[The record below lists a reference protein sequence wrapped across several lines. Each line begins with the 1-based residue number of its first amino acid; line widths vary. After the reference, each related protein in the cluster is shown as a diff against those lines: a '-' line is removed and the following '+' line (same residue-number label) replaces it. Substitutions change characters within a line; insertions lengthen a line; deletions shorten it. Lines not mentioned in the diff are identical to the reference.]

1 MIQLHEVQY
10 SVDEKDILKSISLEI
25 IEGKFIGIIGPN
37 GSGKSTMLKILYRHL
52 KQSSGKVTLHEQ
64 EVWDISPKKLARQM
78 AVVSQESTVLF
89 DFTVRDLVMM
99 GRTPYKGWLS
109 ADNSEDVLIADRS
122 MELANVAHLANRTLS
137 NLSGGEKKRVML
149 ARALA
154 QQASILVLDEPT
166 NHLDIEHQ
174 LHLMDLVKDLPI
186 TIIAALHDLNLAAA
200 YCDELIVM
208 NDGTLHIHGTPENVL
223 TTTMLNE
230 VFKIQ
235 AGISKNPFTE
245 KMHLFFYTNTKIDT
259 KGETQ

>member
-1 MIQLHEVQY
+1 MIQLQQVEY
-10 SVDEKDILKSISLEI
+10 SVDDKEILKSISLEI

-78 AVVSQESTVLF
+78 AVVSQESAILF
-89 DFTVRDLVMM
+89 DFTVKDLVMM

-109 ADNSEDVLIADRS
+109 SDKAEDMSIVDRS
-122 MELANVAHLANRTLS
+122 MKLANIAHLANRTLS

-154 QQASILVLDEPT
+154 QQASILILDEPT

-186 TIIAALHDLNLAAA
+186 TIVAALHDLNLAAA

-208 NDGTLHIHGTPENVL
+208 NNGTLHIHGSPENVL
-223 TTTMLNE
+223 TTPMLKE
-230 VFKIQ
+230 VFHID
-235 AGISKNPFTE
+235 AGISKNPFTG
-245 KMHLFFYTNTKIDT
+245 KMHLFFYTNTRIDT
-259 KGETQ
+259 IGD